1 MNELKSLHCFEEI
14 DVTLQCHMPKSG
26 IMSTFKKQMNLTS

>member
-14 DVTLQCHMPKSG
+14 DVTLRCDMPISG
-26 IMSTFKKQMNLTS
+26 IMSKIQMNLTL